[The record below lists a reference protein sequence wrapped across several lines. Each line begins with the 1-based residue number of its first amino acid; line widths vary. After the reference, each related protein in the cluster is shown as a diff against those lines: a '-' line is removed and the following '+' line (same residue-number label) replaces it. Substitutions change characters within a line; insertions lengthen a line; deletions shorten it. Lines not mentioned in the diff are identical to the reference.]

1 MFHMKLKR
9 ILKAATCSK
18 YFARRTP
25 PPPPTPAHTHRSTG
39 INSTFTEHGHVA
51 YQINRNI
58 EMQQHGSNCF
68 AARLPSPTTLGDWGQ
83 KVKIQ
88 LFQNM
93 VMLDIEY
100 IVITKCSNMVANI
113 LPTDPPPTYPSGQK
127 VKIYLFQ
134 NMVTLHINVFGIT
147 KCNKT
152 CSNILPAD
160 PPFP

>member
-1 MFHMKLKR
+1 
-9 ILKAATCSK
+9 
-18 YFARRTP
+18 
-25 PPPPTPAHTHRSTG
+25 
-39 INSTFTEHGHVA
+39 
-51 YQINRNI
+51 
-58 EMQQHGSNCF
+58 MQQHGSKCF

-93 VMLDIEY
+93 AMLDIEY

-134 NMVTLHINVFGIT
+134 NMVTSHINVFGIT
-147 KCNKT
+147 KCNEKF
-152 CSNILPAD
+152 SNILPAD
-160 PPFP
+160 PPFPYTASNLCLLLQKEQNVKGGEGLSGKQAVGINNGTR